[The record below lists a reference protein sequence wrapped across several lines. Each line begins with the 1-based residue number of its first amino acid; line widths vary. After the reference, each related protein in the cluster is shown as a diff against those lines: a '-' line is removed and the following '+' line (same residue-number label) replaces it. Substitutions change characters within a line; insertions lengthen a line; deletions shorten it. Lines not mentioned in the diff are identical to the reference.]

1 MDISSVLTLF
11 CGVALFLFG
20 MSLMGDGLK
29 KIAGNRLELLLYKL
43 TSTSWKGILLGTGVT
58 AVIQSS
64 SATSVMVVGFV
75 NSGMMK
81 FRQAIG
87 IILGAILG
95 TSVTGWV
102 IALSELG
109 GSGGWLSL
117 LSTATLTALCAVI
130 GILLYMFGK
139 KQKRIHLGS
148 ILLGF
153 AVLMVGMSEMSGAV
167 SPLKDSPGFIRL
179 LTAFSNPFA
188 GILAG
193 AAFTA
198 VLQSA
203 SASVGIIQALT
214 VTGAIDFATAFPL
227 ILGVPIG
234 AAVPVLLAGMSA
246 TTDGRRTAFV
256 YLLISAIGSTLCGVL
271 FYLANAV
278 YPGQFPIL
286 SVPMDA
292 VSVALLNTVYRLF
305 CVILLWPGIPLLDRL
320 TCALVKEKPE
330 DAEKKDSKTS
340 ALYRKLVPL
349 DERFLTFPSP
359 YMAIFQ
365 CRTAVCDM
373 ARATEESVGS
383 AFGMLQSFSEEKMSH
398 VEELETLTDLY
409 EDHIGTY
416 LLRVTRKEMSRRE
429 NNSVSC
435 YLHTLSD
442 FERIA
447 DHAMGVAYVARE
459 LKEKRMDYHPAAW
472 KELGILEGAV
482 TENVRLTVH
491 AFAMDKLDIAQ
502 RVEPLSHVIDKLC
515 DALKQHHIDRLQ
527 SGDCTMEQGISF
539 NDLLTNCRDI
549 SDHCAKI
556 ARAMLE
562 LDTENAMN
570 THAYRKEAARAAR
583 PIYEE
588 YRKKY
593 AV

>member
-305 CVILLWPGIPLLDRL
+305 CVLLLWPGIPLLDRL

-383 AFGMLQSFSEEKMSH
+383 AFGMLQDYSEEKMSH

-562 LDTENAMN
+562 LDAENAMN

>member
-305 CVILLWPGIPLLDRL
+305 CVLLLWPGIPLLDRL

-383 AFGMLQSFSEEKMSH
+383 AFGMLQDYSEEKMSH

-472 KELGILEGAV
+472 RELGILEGAV

-562 LDTENAMN
+562 LDAENAMN

>member
-1 MDISSVLTLF
+1 MSIANVITLF

-29 KIAGNRLELLLYKL
+29 KAAGNRLEVLLYKL
-43 TSTSWKGILLGTGVT
+43 TNTTWKGILLGTGVT

-117 LSTATLTALCAVI
+117 LSTATLTALCAVV

-214 VTGAIDFATAFPL
+214 VTGAIDFATALPL

-256 YLLISAIGSTLCGVL
+256 YFLISAIGSTVCGVL
-271 FYLANAV
+271 FYLANAL
-278 YPGQFPIL
+278 YPGQLPIL

-292 VSVALLNTVYRLF
+292 VAVALLNTVYRLF
-305 CVILLWPGIPLLDRL
+305 CVVLLWPAIPLLDRL

-383 AFGMLQSFSEEKMSH
+383 AFGMLQDFNEEKMSH

-435 YLHTLSD
+435 YLHTLS
-442 FERIA
+442 
-447 DHAMGVAYVARE
+447 
-459 LKEKRMDYHPAAW
+459 
-472 KELGILEGAV
+472 
-482 TENVRLTVH
+482 
-491 AFAMDKLDIAQ
+491 
-502 RVEPLSHVIDKLC
+502 
-515 DALKQHHIDRLQ
+515 
-527 SGDCTMEQGISF
+527 
-539 NDLLTNCRDI
+539 
-549 SDHCAKI
+549 
-556 ARAMLE
+556 
-562 LDTENAMN
+562 
-570 THAYRKEAARAAR
+570 
-583 PIYEE
+583 
-588 YRKKY
+588 
-593 AV
+593 